1 MQTFLPEMT
10 FTASAQALDN
20 KRLGKQRV
28 EVLQLLR
35 ALSGESKGWANHPAC
50 KMWRGYEWWLMLYGL
65 MVCQEWERRGFKDT
79 CEQKIIAIGD
89 KYSRETQNF
98 PPWINTE
105 FITAH
110 RSNLIRKNP
119 EYYSHKWP
127 DTPKDLPYIWPV
139 K

>member
-35 ALSGESKGWANHPAC
+35 ALSGESKGWVNHPAC
-50 KMWRGYEWWLMLYGL
+50 KMWQGCEMALAVYGL
-65 MVCQEWERRGFKDT
+65 AICDEWKKRGFADT
-79 CEQKIIAIGD
+79 CEEKILTIGK
-89 KYSRETQNF
+89 KYAHQPRLYPVWLNAD
-98 PPWINTE
+98 
-105 FITAH
+105 FIIAH

-119 EYYSHKWP
+119 DYYAHKWP
-127 DTPKDLPYIWPV
+127 DTPRDLPYIWPV

>member
-35 ALSGESKGWANHPAC
+35 ALSGESKGWVNHPAC
-50 KMWRGYEWWLMLYGL
+50 RMWRGYEKGLAVYGL
-65 MVCQEWERRGFKDT
+65 AVCFEWLERGFKDT
-79 CEQKIIAIGD
+79 CEEKIIAIGQ
-89 KYSRETQNF
+89 KYTHQSQLY
-98 PPWINTE
+98 PPWLNE
-105 FITAH
+105 DFITAH

-119 EYYSHKWP
+119 EYYAHKWP

-139 K
+139 

>member
-35 ALSGESKGWANHPAC
+35 ALSGESKGWVNHPAC
-50 KMWRGYEWWLMLYGL
+50 KMWRGYELSLIGYGL
-65 MVCQEWERRGFKDT
+65 IVCDEWVGRGFKDS
-79 CEQKIIAIGD
+79 CYDKILQFEKKFADASGYRPQWLNI
-89 KYSRETQNF
+89 
-98 PPWINTE
+98 E

-119 EYYSHKWP
+119 DYYAHKWP
-127 DTPKDLPYIWPV
+127 DTPRDLPYIWPV

>member
-10 FTASAQALDN
+10 FTASAKALDN

-35 ALSGESKGWANHPAC
+35 ALSGESKGWVNHPAC
-50 KMWRGYEWWLMLYGL
+50 KMWRNCEMALAVYGL
-65 MVCQEWERRGFKDT
+65 AICDEWKKRGFADT
-79 CEQKIIAIGD
+79 CEEKIISIGE
-89 KYSRETQNF
+89 KYAHQAQIYPDWLNA
-98 PPWINTE
+98 E

-119 EYYSHKWP
+119 DYYAHKWP
-127 DTPKDLPYIWPV
+127 DTPRDLPYIWPV